1 MGLLLVSCSG
11 GTTGEAPL
19 TGQDPTPVA
28 ADNNPQGVWTGTTSH
43 GRTVWGV
50 ILSYGKYWFLY
61 SEIGDPTTLRGAIQG
76 TSVIQGDT
84 LVSVDTFDYSMDEGK
99 ILQATL
105 AAKFVEKQSVT
116 GTMTLTTGESI
127 TFTLAYQ
134 SHIVDSITD
143 IRQAAGT
150 YPGTAT
156 GSIRPPGVITM
167 APVLYDN
174 LLVDATNGGSSA
186 WTVWQSLVCP
196 TMEGDVYAS
205 PPFDGLGHVYA
216 FTLRSRCTNFSSAIQ
231 YGIAWFDPVTNTLSL
246 FSQNGFEARPSERMQ
261 AFVYRGVKQ

>member
-28 ADNNPQGVWTGTTSH
+28 AANNPQGVWTGTTSH

-50 ILSYGKYWFLY
+50 IRVDGAYWFLY
-61 SEIGDPTTLRGAIQG
+61 SAIGDPSNLGGAIQG

-84 LVSVDTFDYSMDEGK
+84 LSSIDTFDYSMDEGT

-105 AAKFVEKQSVT
+105 AAQFIEKQSVT
-116 GTMTLTTGESI
+116 GTMTLTTGESV

-134 SHIVDSITD
+134 AHIVDSVTD

-156 GSIRPPGVITM
+156 SSIRPPGVITM
-167 APVLYDN
+167 APVPLDN
-174 LLVDATNGGSSA
+174 LLIDATNGGSSA
-186 WTVWQSLVCP
+186 WTVWQSSVC
-196 TMEGDVYAS
+196 TSFEGDVYAT
-205 PPFDGLGHVYA
+205 PVFEGLGHVYT
-216 FTLRSRCTNFSSAIQ
+216 FVLRSHCTNYPSAIK
-231 YGIAWFDPVTNTLSL
+231 YGVAWYDPATNTLSL
-246 FSQNGFEARPSERMQ
+246 FAQIGFEARPSQRMQ
-261 AFVYRGVKQ
+261 AFIYRGVKQ